1 MSQKALAM
9 VLTQFNA
16 PLELQEF
23 PLSAPARGE
32 ILVRIDSAGI
42 CGSDLHMW
50 RGKDP
55 RTPLPIILGHE
66 GVGTI
71 ESIDHNRRDVLG
83 RPLHAGDRIIWDRG
97 VPCYACYYCL
107 VKKEPSLCLNRRVY
121 GINLSSKEPPH
132 LRGSYATHMY
142 LFPETKL
149 FKLDHSLP
157 PEIFSASA
165 CSGAT
170 AAHAIELADIR
181 PGDTVAVLG
190 VGSLGLFALRMA
202 LDKGAAWAVAFGTS
216 RSPHKLQMARDFGAT
231 HTLEVDKTT
240 RTERKHFLENLT
252 NGRGVDV
259 VIEASGAPSSVE
271 DAVYYL
277 ARGGRVVLPGV
288 ATPVGAVSFP
298 VYEQIVL
305 KNAAVQ
311 GVWVSDTSHLYQ
323 AVRHVENHVE
333 LYRKMITATFPLTQ
347 ANEAFDEL
355 LKKKAVKLVLK
366 PEK

>member
-1 MSQKALAM
+1 MSKKAIAM

-16 PLELQEF
+16 PLEAQEF
-23 PLSAPARGE
+23 PLMPPASGE
-32 ILVRIDSAGI
+32 VLVRIDSAGI

-50 RGKDP
+50 KGNDP

-71 ESIDHNRRDVLG
+71 ESIDHGRTDILG

-97 VPCYACYYCL
+97 VPCYACYQCV
-107 VKKEPSLCLNRRVY
+107 VKKEPSLCPNRSVY
-121 GINLSSKEPPH
+121 GINMSSKEPPH
-132 LRGSYATHMY
+132 LRGSYASHIY
-142 LFPETKL
+142 LLPQTKL
-149 FKLDHSLP
+149 LKLDAALP

-170 AAHAIELADIR
+170 AAHAVELSAIQ

-202 LDKGAAWAVAFGTS
+202 LDRGAAWVVAVGTS
-216 RSPHKLQMARDFGAT
+216 RSPHKLQMAREFGAT

-240 RTERKHFLENLT
+240 RAERVRYFENLT
-252 NGRGVDV
+252 DGRGVDV

-271 DAVYYL
+271 DSVHYL
-277 ARGGRVVLPGV
+277 GRGGRVVLPGV
-288 ATPVGAVSFP
+288 ATPVGEVSFS

-305 KNAAVQ
+305 KNATVQ
-311 GVWVSDTSHLYQ
+311 GVWVSDTRHLYQ
-323 AVRHVENHVE
+323 AVKHVENHVE
-333 LYRKMITATFPLTQ
+333 LYKKMVTATFPLLEV
-347 ANEAFDEL
+347 NKAFEEL
-355 LKKKAVKLVLK
+355 LKKKAIKLVLK
-366 PEK
+366 P